1 MKILHINA
9 IYGYLSTGTIV
20 RDIHEL
26 CLLNGIESSVACS
39 KIFPGYENSDIYLIK
54 NDIFDRKY
62 HALMSRIT
70 GKQAYYSSSATR
82 YLLTYIQNIQPD
94 IVHLHNLHSN
104 YISLPVLMN
113 YLNLYNIK
121 TVITLHDCWFYTGGC
136 THYTNQKCYR
146 WMDSCGKCVDN
157 HIKIFDSSHSVLLD
171 RIRFFQGK
179 NNITVIGV
187 SEWIKNESIKN
198 VFRGC
203 SNYTIYNGIDLS
215 VFRPSP
221 SHLRKKLGLED
232 KFVILG
238 PATKWLDYS
247 RRHYLKEFA
256 SKLKENEV
264 LLLFGCNEDNLE
276 VPKRIQLYGFTH
288 NREELAQLY
297 SMADVFV
304 NCSFEES
311 LSLINIE
318 CQACGTP
325 VVTFDNT
332 GMSETVDGISGL
344 RVKSGNYEELLNSCR
359 QISSLNNEELKDI
372 RLSFIKERFDKHSNY
387 KKLIDIY
394 TSILREQ

>member
-1 MKILHINA
+1 M
-9 IYGYLSTGTIV
+9 
-20 RDIHEL
+20 
-26 CLLNGIESSVACS
+26 
-39 KIFPGYENSDIYLIK
+39 
-54 NDIFDRKY
+54 
-62 HALMSRIT
+62 
-70 GKQAYYSSSATR
+70 
-82 YLLTYIQNIQPD
+82 
-94 IVHLHNLHSN
+94 
-104 YISLPVLMN
+104 
-113 YLNLYNIK
+113 
-121 TVITLHDCWFYTGGC
+121 
-136 THYTNQKCYR
+136 
-146 WMDSCGKCVDN
+146 
-157 HIKIFDSSHSVLLD
+157 
-171 RIRFFQGK
+171 
-179 NNITVIGV
+179 
-187 SEWIKNESIKN
+187 
-198 VFRGC
+198 
-203 SNYTIYNGIDLS
+203 
-215 VFRPSP
+215 
-221 SHLRKKLGLED
+221 
-232 KFVILG
+232 
-238 PATKWLDYS
+238 
-247 RRHYLKEFA
+247 
-256 SKLKENEV
+256 

-304 NCSFEES
+304 NCSYEES